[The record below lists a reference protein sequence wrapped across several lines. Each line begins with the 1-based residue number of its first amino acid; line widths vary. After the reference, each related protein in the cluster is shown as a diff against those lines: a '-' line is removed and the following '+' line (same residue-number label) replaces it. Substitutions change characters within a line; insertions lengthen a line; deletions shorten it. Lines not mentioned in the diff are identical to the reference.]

1 MGSTL
6 YFQPRQTGEH
16 SLSDQLK
23 LVLRDG
29 KHFGG
34 LPHTATERDIPYFE
48 ALADAGVK
56 DAQKVLDAIEKYGE
70 LELRLEY

>member
-1 MGSTL
+1 MSSTL
-6 YFQPRQTGEH
+6 FYQPRQTGEKQ
-16 SLSDQLK
+16 LSDELK
-23 LVLRDG
+23 FILRDG

-34 LPHTATERDIPYFE
+34 LPHNATEYDIPYFR
-48 ALADAGVK
+48 ALADANIK